1 MKKLD
6 LFIQEHN
13 STDQSR
19 SSFSNLIKKI
29 RSVDE
34 LSLLV
39 ESYMTFG
46 TFKQKLYHYINKLGN
61 EELTC
66 PVCKDKK
73 INWVEKDNT
82 YRRVCS
88 ARCRG
93 KLTKERNP
101 NRKKIN
107 HPVLNSKSEF
117 IEYFGQNKIKLTESS
132 LSKIYPY
139 FVDQVNSQAS
149 IDVPFQERVYLYLN
163 GIEERPKCKHCEQN
177 EVEFTY
183 FTKGYRDYCSV
194 KCSSNSED
202 KKIAITST
210 CQEKYG
216 VKNIGEVTRQKA
228 LETMDIRYG
237 SHISKTKQYKEKL
250 KTTSLQ
256 RFGVEHPFQS
266 DEIKNKIKET
276 CLERYGFENPNKNKE
291 VRDKQLQTKKENGHI
306 YKWTEKE
313 LESIQLYR
321 SAVTYYTDKT
331 YEQYKDIINPENLE
345 RGVHTNHVDHIFPVI
360 LGWRNNIDPKD
371 ISHPKN
377 LRMLSSEGNR
387 SKGDRTDMSL
397 DDFYK
402 MINT

>member
-1 MKKLD
+1 MKNLD
-6 LFIQEHN
+6 LFIQEHK
-13 STDQSR
+13 SVDQSR

-29 RSVDE
+29 RLENE

-39 ESYMTFG
+39 ESYMAFG
-46 TFKQKLYHYINKLGN
+46 TFKQKLYHYINKLGS
-61 EELTC
+61 EELIC
-66 PVCKDKK
+66 PVCKYTK
-73 INWVEKDNT
+73 INWVEKDNI

-93 KLTKERNP
+93 KLNKERNP

-107 HPVLNSKSEF
+107 HPVLNTKSEF

-132 LSKIYPY
+132 LSKIYPD
-139 FVDQVNSQAS
+139 FVKQIRSRVSIGAS
-149 IDVPFQERVYLYLN
+149 FQEMIYLYLN
-163 GIEERPKCKHCEQN
+163 GIEERPKCKHCEEN
-177 EVEFTY
+177 EVEFIY

-202 KKIAITST
+202 KKKAIMST
-210 CQEKYG
+210 VLDRYG
-216 VKNIGEVTRQKA
+216 VNNIGEATREKA
-228 LETMDIRYG
+228 LETMDERYG
-237 SHISKTKQYKEKL
+237 SHISKTKQYKEKI
-250 KTTSLQ
+250 KTKSLQ

-276 CLERYGFENPNKNKE
+276 CLERYGYENPNKNKE
-291 VRDKQLQTKKENGHI
+291 VQDKQLQTRKENGHI

-313 LESIQLYR
+313 LESIRLYR
-321 SAVTYYTDKT
+321 SAVTYYTEKT

-345 RGVHTNHVDHIFPVI
+345 RGVHANHVDHIFPVI
-360 LGWRNNIDPKD
+360 MGWRNNIDPKD

-387 SKGDRTDMSL
+387 SKGDRTEMSI

-402 MINT
+402 LIT